1 MVEAPRRI
9 VFVLPDLAGG
19 GAQRVL
25 TSFAADLDPRQFEP
39 AFVVLGSER
48 GPWADA
54 AWSAGRVDALGA
66 RGLRQSLVALA
77 ARLRALSPDAIVSTM
92 GYVNLAVL
100 AMRVVLRRRTAIVV
114 REANELSATIDSLP
128 SWLPGRWAYR
138 RFYPTAD
145 LVIAPSRAILA
156 TLAHEAG
163 VPPARLV
170 RIANPTDEVA
180 LRAAASTPRR
190 MPGAGLRLVAAGRL
204 TRQKGIDRL
213 LDVLPLLPRDTHVLI
228 FGDGPER
235 GALEARISAE
245 NLVDRV
251 TLRPFTPELPAWIA
265 GADALVVPSRWEGM
279 PNVALEALAVGTPVI
294 GAPEAGG
301 LAELATETAAVR
313 LPALPSAFAA
323 EVGSLVLRSSGTI
336 GPCLLPD
343 SYRRAVASRAFA
355 RSLDQVLRG
364 RPSRQLEAPGA

>member
-1 MVEAPRRI
+1 MVELLQRI

-25 TSFAADLDPRQFEP
+25 TSFAADLDRRQFEP
-39 AFVVLGSER
+39 VFVVLGSER
-48 GPWADA
+48 GPWAEA
-54 AWSAGRVDALGA
+54 ARAAARVEALGA

-77 ARLRALSPDAIVSTM
+77 ARLRALSPAAIVSTM

-114 REANELSATIDSLP
+114 REANEVSATIGSLP

-138 RFYPTAD
+138 RLYPTAD
-145 LVIAPSRAILA
+145 LVMAPSRAIVA
-156 TLAHEAG
+156 TLAREAG

-170 RIANPTDEVA
+170 WIANPTDEVA

-190 MPGAGLRLVAAGRL
+190 IPGAGLRLVAAGRL

-213 LDVLPLLPRDTHVLI
+213 LDALPLLPRDAHVLV

-235 GALEARISAE
+235 GALEARVGAE
-245 NLVDRV
+245 NLGDRV
-251 TLRPFTPELPAWIA
+251 TLRPFTSELPAWIA

-301 LAELATETAAVR
+301 LAELAADTSAVR
-313 LPALPSAFAA
+313 IAALPTAFAA
-323 EVGSLVLRSSGTI
+323 AVGSLGARSGAVI
-336 GPCLLPD
+336 GPCLLPEA
-343 SYRRAVASRAFA
+343 YRRKAASGAFTLA
-355 RSLDQVLRG
+355 LDRVLREDL
-364 RPSRQLEAPGA
+364 RASALR